1 MLDYEDLVAAGPEL
15 HGPPA
20 VDEKDLAALCYS
32 SGTTGPPKGVGYSHR
47 ALYLHTFAACLAD
60 GHAISERDTVLHV
73 VPMFHASAW
82 GIPFA
87 ALMSGARQVVPGER
101 PIPAEIARSSRPN
114 G

>member
-20 VDEKDLAALCYS
+20 VDENDLATLCYS
-32 SGTTGPPKGVGYSHR
+32 SGTTGAPKGVGYSHR

-73 VPMFHASAW
+73 VPMFHANAW

-87 ALMSGARQVVPGER
+87 ALMSGARQV
-101 PIPAEIARSSRPN
+101 IPVSAPSLRRSRGSSRPN